1 MLLFYTRAPPP
12 IPKSEASGMSNPSDT
27 SDRFERA
34 LKRTE
39 QLATIIITLSIAVL
53 ILLFA

>member
-1 MLLFYTRAPPP
+1 MAAN
-12 IPKSEASGMSNPSDT
+12 PKNRSRKMSNPSDT
-27 SDRFERA
+27 SDRFQRA

-39 QLATIIITLSIAVL
+39 QLATIIITLSIAAL

>member
-1 MLLFYTRAPPP
+1 MPEYEMSGST
-12 IPKSEASGMSNPSDT
+12 AS

-39 QLATIIITLSIAVL
+39 LLAIVILTLSIAAL